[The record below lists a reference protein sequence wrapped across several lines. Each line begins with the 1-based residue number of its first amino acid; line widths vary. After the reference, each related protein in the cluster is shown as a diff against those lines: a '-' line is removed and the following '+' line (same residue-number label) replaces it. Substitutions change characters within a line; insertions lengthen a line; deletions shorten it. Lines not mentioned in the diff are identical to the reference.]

1 VSIEM
6 NPIGFVRID
15 AEKVSRSWRASD
27 VEGALVVD
35 EAYTE
40 GLGDIEPGQ
49 RIVVISTSTRAPLSS
64 PTYYDRCRRIGVRA
78 HRVSTVAW
86 VSSASARPCDP
97 TL

>member
-35 EAYTE
+35 EAYKE
-40 GLGDIEPGQ
+40 GLADIEPGQ
-49 RIVVISTSTRAPLSS
+49 RIVVIFNLHEGPAFFPDLLREMPPHRCQG
-64 PTYYDRCRRIGVRA
+64 PTGCRQ
-78 HRVSTVAW
+78 
-86 VSSASARPCDP
+86 
-97 TL
+97 